1 LDKSIFPEDDEFITQ
16 TRSRF
21 EINKNSIFL
30 TGFLYPWQISLAR
43 NSLLD
48 VKKKFSEW
56 GGFDNALKKRLA
68 VSEMPV
74 DNMNFN
80 TVIIRIKPDKPIMF
94 PNVRSLLDTLVKSG
108 IEANEAGDI
117 LQSGDSY
124 IIVTDSRHAN
134 IKIENTQT
142 VIENSIP
149 ADLIKNHQENISNTV
164 SSVRLDSV
172 CSVAFKPSRGKIKG
186 LIENGGAMVDYKFAF
201 KGGKDISQGS
211 IISLRGFPRI
221 KVEEIGEMTKKGRT
235 RVTVSFLD

>member
-1 LDKSIFPEDDEFITQ
+1 LDKNIFPEDNEFISQ

-21 EINKNSIFL
+21 ETNKSSIFI
-30 TGFLYPWQISLAR
+30 TGFFYPWQVSLAR

-48 VKKKFSEW
+48 VKMKFSEW

-68 VSEMPV
+68 VSDKPV
-74 DNMNFN
+74 DNTNFN

-108 IEANEAGDI
+108 IEAEEVGDI
-117 LQSGDSY
+117 FQSGDSY
-124 IIVTDSRHAN
+124 FVITDSRHTN

-142 VIENSIP
+142 VIENSMP
-149 ADLIKNHQENISNTV
+149 PDLMKHRQENVSNTV

-201 KGGKDISQGS
+201 KGGKEISLGS

-221 KVEEIGEMTKKGRT
+221 KVEEIGELTKKGRT
-235 RVTVSFLD
+235 RVTISFVD

>member
-1 LDKSIFPEDDEFITQ
+1 LDKNIFPEDNEFISQ

-21 EINKNSIFL
+21 ETNKSSIFI
-30 TGFLYPWQISLAR
+30 TGFFYPWQVSLAR

-48 VKKKFSEW
+48 VKMKFSEW

-68 VSEMPV
+68 VSDKPV
-74 DNMNFN
+74 DNTNFN

-108 IEANEAGDI
+108 II
-117 LQSGDSY
+117 
-124 IIVTDSRHAN
+124 TDSRHTN

-142 VIENSIP
+142 VIENSMP
-149 ADLIKNHQENISNTV
+149 PDLMKHRQENVSNTV

-201 KGGKDISQGS
+201 KGGKEISLGS

-221 KVEEIGEMTKKGRT
+221 KVEEIGELTKKGRT
-235 RVTVSFLD
+235 RVTISFVD